1 MKKRLVL
8 PLKATD
14 LIMFQVVCRVDM
26 FWYVLDESES
36 ECRVQVYNIE
46 HYLQITI

>member
-14 LIMFQVVCRVDM
+14 LIMLQVVCRAGM

-36 ECRVQVYNIE
+36 EYRVQVYNIE
-46 HYLQITI
+46 HYLQIMI